1 MTSLG
6 KLSDI
11 LHPLKPAVITEALQ
25 DGLLEQSRSEQNIQ
39 VSSSQKQKLEVITGH
54 LRQSLVNPSREIV
67 ISGLLLIQAKS
78 LVGHGNFRQ
87 WLSEN
92 FNMSA
97 KTANRFMSVAQMVKR
112 HQLDDDSI
120 AKLLSLDLR
129 VLYEL
134 AAKSTSASV
143 QQRALT
149 EIDSDKISY
158 ELIRSWKRLEQ
169 AGEPISTTAVAKSAN
184 LTRLRDLI
192 QRFNA
197 WVIPESLWL
206 EDGLSQ
212 LDEAERQELQQQT
225 RQLRQAIDWID
236 ELLKVNSI
244 QVESQNNHQ
253 K

>member
-1 MTSLG
+1 MTTSG
-6 KLSDI
+6 KLSDN
-11 LHPLKPAVITEALQ
+11 LPPLKPALIPEALQ
-25 DGLLEQSRSEQNIQ
+25 DSPLEQSRSEQNIQ
-39 VSSSQKQKLEVITGH
+39 VSSGQKHKLEVLTVQ

-78 LVGHGNFRQ
+78 LVGHGNFRH

-143 QQRALT
+143 QQRVLT

-158 ELIRSWKRLEQ
+158 ELIRSWKQLEQ
-169 AGEPISTTAVAKSAN
+169 TGEPISTTAVAKSAN
-184 LTRLRDLI
+184 LSRLRDLI

-197 WVIPESLWL
+197 WAIPESLWL
-206 EDGLSQ
+206 EDELSH
-212 LDEAERQELQQQT
+212 LDQVERQELQQQT
-225 RQLRQAIDWID
+225 HQLRLAIDWID
-236 ELLKVNSI
+236 ELLKVNPVQDRS
-244 QVESQNNHQ
+244 ETSP
-253 K
+253 